1 MLSEFTSAFD
11 NLVEEIV
18 TILDTIS
25 FQQYSVFLKIVGT
38 VTIIVGAVT
47 IIVGAVTIIVG
58 AVSFLKTEMK
68 KRRKSE
74 SFSD

>member
-1 MLSEFTSAFD
+1 MEMLNEFTSAFD

-47 IIVGAVTIIVG
+47 IIVGAV
-58 AVSFLKTEMK
+58 SFLKTEMK